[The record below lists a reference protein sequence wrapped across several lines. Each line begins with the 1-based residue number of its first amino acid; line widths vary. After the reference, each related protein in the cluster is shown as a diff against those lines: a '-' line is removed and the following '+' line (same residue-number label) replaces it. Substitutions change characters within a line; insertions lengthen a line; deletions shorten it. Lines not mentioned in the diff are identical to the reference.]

1 MGCLAY
7 DKQNF
12 KARMKKSNCS
22 IPIYFTFCCLF
33 FYYSAFNANE
43 VNAFLSPTSSRQ
55 FQPLGVRSP
64 LCTKPYQSLSRSLTI
79 NHSDNRNYPLLG
91 EPIRSNN
98 YKLHASGG
106 GEDLDIRDRLG
117 SALVYLLPV
126 LDGINYGHF
135 LFSYFPE
142 VSRPIFSIINPILA
156 VYKANTFIPL
166 FCYLA
171 LIYVGRNSDLPR
183 YTRFNIQQ
191 AVVLDVAIVLP
202 GIILALL
209 ENAPLYVQE
218 PISNLFFFCLVAS
231 VGYSWIS
238 IARGMR
244 PNEIP
249 IISQAAEMSV
259 GPF

>member
-1 MGCLAY
+1 
-7 DKQNF
+7 
-12 KARMKKSNCS
+12 MKKSNCS
-22 IPIYFTFCCLF
+22 ISFYFTFCSLF
-33 FYYSAFNANE
+33 FYYIAFNSNE
-43 VNAFLSPTSSRQ
+43 VNAFLSPTSLQQS
-55 FQPLGVRSP
+55 QPLGVRSP
-64 LCTKPYQSLSRSLTI
+64 LCTKPYQSLASSITI
-79 NHSDNRNYPLLG
+79 NHSNNKNYPLLR

-98 YKLHASGG
+98 YKLYASGG

-142 VSRPIFSIINPILA
+142 ISRPKFSIINPILA

>member
-1 MGCLAY
+1 MG
-7 DKQNF
+7 
-12 KARMKKSNCS
+12 
-22 IPIYFTFCCLF
+22 
-33 FYYSAFNANE
+33 
-43 VNAFLSPTSSRQ
+43 
-55 FQPLGVRSP
+55 
-64 LCTKPYQSLSRSLTI
+64 
-79 NHSDNRNYPLLG
+79 
-91 EPIRSNN
+91 
-98 YKLHASGG
+98 
-106 GEDLDIRDRLG
+106 DIRDRLG
-117 SALVYLLPV
+117 SAFVYLLPV
-126 LDGINYGHF
+126 LDGINYC
-135 LFSYFPE
+135 PE
-142 VSRPIFSIINPILA
+142 ISRPIFSLINPILA
-156 VYKANTFIPL
+156 VYKANSFIPL

-183 YTRFNIQQ
+183 FTRFNIQQ

>member
-1 MGCLAY
+1 M
-7 DKQNF
+7 
-12 KARMKKSNCS
+12 MKGTRSPS
-22 IPIYFTFCCLF
+22 FHFPLSWLF
-33 FYYSAFNANE
+33 ISYILFQSSEVGAF
-43 VNAFLSPTSSRQ
+43 VSPTITHQSKLFGIGKSISSHENY
-55 FQPLGVRSP
+55 VH
-64 LCTKPYQSLSRSLTI
+64 TKSSSQSLASIYSLNSERNSKRSMALHKFGQSRNL
-79 NHSDNRNYPLLG
+79 
-91 EPIRSNN
+91 
-98 YKLHASGG
+98 KLYAGG
-106 GEDLDIRDRLG
+106 GEDLDIRDRVG
-117 SALVYLLPV
+117 SALVYVLPV

-142 VSRPIFSIINPILA
+142 ISRPIFSLINPILA

-183 YTRFNIQQ
+183 FTRFNIQQ

-218 PISNLFFFCLVAS
+218 PISNLFFFCLIAS

-238 IARGMR
+238 IARGVR